1 MSFPGLK
8 FCFQRVDLYRYYA
21 SGWPAAAYNM
31 LPHGVDAMVPGAG
44 GYFINGVLYDDD
56 NGAAASIAAAGQER
70 WKQGCLYLPL
80 TLHHYTHHDH
90 S

>member
-1 MSFPGLK
+1 MSTAAAEHA
-8 FCFQRVDLYRYYA
+8 VA
-21 SGWPAAAYNM
+21 TSGWPAAAYNM

-44 GYFINGVLYDDD
+44 GYYINGVLYDDD